1 MKGKQIDINSYRKL
15 KWEDIKDDVIDL
27 ANHRNITKSKLTA
40 LFSMKP
46 QGRDESGE
54 FIIKPSKYL
63 VTDYFDLPAGI
74 LVNQKEPIKD
84 TTWGSF
90 IFNSLCLANAFKDKI
105 PYINEELND
114 AGFGMVNKIVAK
126 KIGAEEIN
134 IQEFG
139 TFASATTWLG
149 YQTELFMPGPSLTLI
164 VPNKRVMETKKK
176 LLKEHPE
183 FTTGESVNAVTAGK
197 YHDEVEVPLLDIAKE
212 ELAKDPSGRIYNLK
226 KPGLDNNYK
235 NSEITNGPL
244 PDTLHQG
251 NFYIVPNSFIDGTE
265 RSSYAALANKAL
277 MGSVSRSVMTQRGG
291 EYSKYIAIMMQAI
304 TLGPKDSDC
313 GTTSYVEVDVTDDN
327 KGIFEYEYGVINGKL
342 VELTADIL
350 AKLVGK
356 HIKIRSPI
364 FCKMKGCICN
374 RCMGNRPYRF
384 GIKNYGM
391 VASIPSERVK
401 NASMKRIHNMV
412 MKTIQPPIED
422 FFSFY

>member
-1 MKGKQIDINSYRKL
+1 MKGKQVDIVSYRKH
-15 KWEDIKDDVIDL
+15 KWEDIKDDVILL
-27 ANHRNITKSKLTA
+27 ANHRNVTRSKLTE
-40 LFSMKP
+40 LFSMKI

-54 FIIKPSKYL
+54 FIIKRGKYL

-74 LVNQKEPIKD
+74 LANQKELVKD

-90 IFNSLCLANAFKDKI
+90 IFNSLCLANAFGDKI
-105 PYINEELND
+105 PYINDELND
-114 AGFGMVNKIVAK
+114 KGFGNVNKMIAK
-126 KIGAEEIN
+126 KIVSKEIN
-134 IQEFG
+134 TQEFG

-149 YQTELFMPGPSLTLI
+149 YQTELFMPGPSLGLI
-164 VPNKRVMETKKK
+164 VPNKRVMEEKKR

-183 FTTGESVNAVTAGK
+183 FTTGESVDAVVAGK
-197 YHDEVEVPLLDIAKE
+197 YHDEIEEPLLKIARE

-251 NFYIVPNSFIDGTE
+251 NFYIVPNSFIDGAE

-342 VELTADIL
+342 IELTSDIL

-356 HIKIRSPI
+356 RIKIRSPI

-374 RCMGNRPYRF
+374 KCMGNRPYRF

-401 NASMKRIHNMV
+401 NASMKRIHNMA